1 MRIGIV
7 VDSAC
12 DLPQDFI
19 AAHNIVLLPITVRI
33 GEAVL
38 ADHRD
43 EQATLSFLHAHVA
56 EHGAEAETIPFS
68 VNQIRD
74 LFLQQLVIDYD
85 HVFCMTITK
94 TRSPIH
100 DNALQA
106 SFAILNDYK
115 PVRQAAGYNSPFAL
129 RVLDTQNLFAAQA
142 VTAVEAVRLRD
153 SNASVQQIRERLEEL
168 AGNVHG
174 YMVTRDLYYMRARA
188 RHKGD
193 RSVGLLS
200 AALGS
205 ALDIKPV
212 LHGYRGETGPV
223 ARRCHSGCSSRPGS
237 ASTAAI
243 NGCASLPQNSSSSMA
258 RVGTPNT
265 PAAIAASV
273 LRRSCSLT
281 AGSAMARSASSMP
294 SRAAGSRSA
303 SALSAALPSRQ
314 IQSNNTSTACAL
326 APAARHRR
334 SADNGLNGWPG
345 GNRRGVPS
353 ACAVHSSWR

>member
-12 DLPQDFI
+12 DLPQDFLQQN
-19 AAHNIVLLPITVRI
+19 NIVVLPITVRI

-56 EHGAEAETIPFS
+56 ERGHEAETTPFT

-74 LFLQQLVIDYD
+74 LFLGQLVIDYD

-100 DNALQA
+100 DNAMQA

-115 PVRQAAGYNSPFAL
+115 PVRQAAGHNSPFAL
-129 RVLDTQNLFAAQA
+129 RVIDTQTLFAAQG
-142 VTAVEAVRLRD
+142 VTAVEAVRLR
-153 SNASVQQIRERLEEL
+153 AAGAGVQQIRERLEML
-168 AGNVHG
+168 AANTHG
-174 YMVTRDLYYMRARA
+174 YMIPRDLYYLRARA
-188 RHKGD
+188 RTKGD

-212 LHGYRGETGPV
+212 LHGHAGKTEPV
-223 ARRCHSGCSSRPGS
+223 AKLKGFDNAVEQLFKFAGNRVANGLLTPTVCLSYGGELAELRALPGYRHLRD
-237 ASTAAI
+237 TCT
-243 NGCASLPQNSSSSMA
+243 NHN
-258 RVGTPNT
+258 VEVFE
-265 PAAIAASV
+265 SV
-273 LRRSCSLT
+273 MSLT
-281 AGSAMARSASSMP
+281 GMVNVGKGAVVVGFACEP
-294 SRAAGSRSA
+294 HVFKAA
-303 SALSAALPSRQ
+303 
-314 IQSNNTSTACAL
+314 
-326 APAARHRR
+326 
-334 SADNGLNGWPG
+334 
-345 GNRRGVPS
+345 
-353 ACAVHSSWR
+353 

>member
-19 AAHNIVLLPITVRI
+19 AEHNIVLLPITVRI

-115 PVRQAAGYNSPFAL
+115 PVRQAAGYNSPFA
-129 RVLDTQNLFAAQA
+129 
-142 VTAVEAVRLRD
+142 
-153 SNASVQQIRERLEEL
+153 
-168 AGNVHG
+168 
-174 YMVTRDLYYMRARA
+174 ARA
-188 RHKGD
+188 RYPEPVRRAGGD
-193 RSVGLLS
+193 CGGGGSPAREQRQR
-200 AALGS
+200 AA
-205 ALDIKPV
+205 DP
-212 LHGYRGETGPV
+212 
-223 ARRCHSGCSSRPGS
+223 
-237 ASTAAI
+237 
-243 NGCASLPQNSSSSMA
+243 
-258 RVGTPNT
+258 
-265 PAAIAASV
+265 
-273 LRRSCSLT
+273 
-281 AGSAMARSASSMP
+281 
-294 SRAAGSRSA
+294 RAAGGTG
-303 SALSAALPSRQ
+303 RQ
-314 IQSNNTSTACAL
+314 R
-326 APAARHRR
+326 ARLYGH
-334 SADNGLNGWPG
+334 P
-345 GNRRGVPS
+345 
-353 ACAVHSSWR
+353 